1 VEKLYKKSGLRP
13 KSGIQTLD
21 LQLMQKNFINY
32 NGEILE
38 EDDKIFTIANRGF
51 KYGDGLFETMRLSN
65 GKLNFAD
72 LHADRL
78 HLGMKTLKLEGYS
91 NFDTYFLKEKVEEI
105 CKRNKIAKNARVRF
119 NVFRDSAG
127 LYTPTQN
134 KSAYTLEATPLDSPL
149 YEINA
154 KGLIMDVYEDIHKPI
169 NKLSNLKTCNAL
181 PYVMAGIYKQQMRLD
196 EAFILNQNSFLC
208 ETISANVF
216 LVYKGQIY
224 TPALSEGCISGV
236 MRGVVMQ
243 LAKENDLNMIEAQIN
258 PEILDEVEEVFIT
271 NASKGIQWV
280 MGFNRKRYFNEVS
293 RFLVDKLN
301 KKIKA

>member
-1 VEKLYKKSGLRP
+1 
-13 KSGIQTLD
+13 
-21 LQLMQKNFINY
+21 MQKNFINF

-51 KYGDGLFETMRLSN
+51 KYGDGLFETMRVAN

-78 HLGMKTLKLEGYS
+78 QLGMKTLKLEGYS
-91 NFDTYFLKEKVEEI
+91 NFDTYFLKEKVDEL
-105 CKRNKIAKNARVRF
+105 CKRNKVAKNARVRV
-119 NVFRDSAG
+119 NVFRDAGG

-134 KSAYTLEATPLDSPL
+134 KSAYTLEFLQLDSPN
-149 YEINA
+149 YEING
-154 KGLIMDVYEDIHKPI
+154 KGLIMDIYEDIRKPV

-196 EAFILNQNSFLC
+196 EVFILNQDGFLC

-224 TPALSEGCISGV
+224 TPALSEGCIAGV
-236 MRGVVMQ
+236 MRNVVMG
-243 LAKENDLNMIEAQIN
+243 LAKDADLNMIEAQIN

-271 NASKGIQWV
+271 NAAKGIQWV

-293 RFLVDKLN
+293 RLLINKLN
-301 KKIKA
+301 KSFK

>member
-1 VEKLYKKSGLRP
+1 
-13 KSGIQTLD
+13 
-21 LQLMQKNFINY
+21 MQKNFINY
-32 NGEILE
+32 NGEILD
-38 EDDKIFTIANRGF
+38 EDDKIFTITNRGY
-51 KYGDGLFETMRLSN
+51 KYGDGLFETMRVSN

-78 HLGMKTLKLEGYS
+78 QKGMKTLKLEGYS
-91 NFDTYFLKEKVEEI
+91 NFDAYFLKDKVDEL
-105 CKRNKIAKNARVRF
+105 CKRNKVTKNAKVRLS
-119 NVFRDSAG
+119 VFRDAEG

-134 KSAYTLEATPLDSPL
+134 KSAYTLEITPLDSPF
-149 YEINA
+149 YQINA
-154 KGLIMDVYEDIHKPI
+154 KGLIMDIYDDIQKPI
-169 NKLSNLKTCNAL
+169 NKLSNLKTSNAL
-181 PYVMAGIYKQQMRLD
+181 LYVMAGIHKEQMRLD
-196 EAFILNQNSFLC
+196 EAFILNQNGFLC

-224 TPALSEGCISGV
+224 TPALSEGCIGGV
-236 MRGVVMQ
+236 MRQVVMQ
-243 LAKENDLNMIEAQIN
+243 LTQEHDLNMIEAQIN

-301 KKIKA
+301 KKIK

>member
-1 VEKLYKKSGLRP
+1 
-13 KSGIQTLD
+13 
-21 LQLMQKNFINY
+21 MQKNVINF

-38 EDDKIFTIANRGF
+38 EEDKIFTITNRGF
-51 KYGDGLFETMRLSN
+51 KYGDGLFETMRVVN
-65 GKLNFAD
+65 GKLSFAN

-78 HLGMKTLKLEGYS
+78 QLGMKTLKLEGYS
-91 NFDTYFLKEKVEEI
+91 NFDVYFIKEKVAEI
-105 CKRNKIAKNARVRF
+105 CKRNKITKNARIRF
-119 NVFRDSAG
+119 NVFRDSDG

-134 KSAYTLEATPLDSPL
+134 KSAYTIEASELSSPL
-149 YEINA
+149 YEVNG
-154 KGLIMDVYEDIHKPI
+154 KGLIMDVYEDIYKPI

-196 EAFILNQNSFLC
+196 ELFILNQNSFLC

-224 TPALSEGCISGV
+224 TPALSEGCVAGV
-236 MRGVVMQ
+236 MRSVVMD
-243 LAKENDLNMIEAQIN
+243 LAKENQLNLIEAQIN

-271 NASKGIQWV
+271 NATKGIQWV

-301 KKIKA
+301 KSVK